1 MQSVIT
7 KKKNHHYHKTV
18 IVEFVT
24 AMSCMLNKLIP
35 MLSKLFFYVV
45 VLHLKQKKD
54 FVPAMMTSEHEAHG
68 LTPVMAGVF

>member
-1 MQSVIT
+1 
-7 KKKNHHYHKTV
+7 
-18 IVEFVT
+18 
-24 AMSCMLNKLIP
+24 MSCMLNKLIP